1 MRIYARKSIIG
12 DCNFDEMFNVTQAGI
27 KFYSKFF
34 GQEYPFNKYDQIF
47 VPEHNFGAMENVGC
61 VTYNEGYL
69 FRGEIPSVAK
79 RLRFASTNLHELAHM
94 WFGSL
99 VTMKWWNDLWLNES
113 FATFMS
119 FVALDQAPEVAYF
132 KTHWVTFLQYK
143 FWGINDDVL
152 PTTHP
157 ITCVINATDEAENLF
172 DGISYGKGASFL
184 KQLFNM
190 IGGDVM
196 SKGLGIYFSK
206 HKWQNT
212 ELKDFIGAMH
222 DAYLQYG
229 GGALGPDFNLW
240 EWSDTWLSSSGV
252 NILEPVI
259 EWAPNGSIT
268 KLQIKQTNDLRGK
281 NRLRKQKIDL
291 AVYDEHLHP
300 HVVKDILISE
310 KDALNDVILNFDKP
324 VSAVIIN
331 VNDHGYAK
339 VRYDQKTLDT
349 FVNNLQR
356 IEDAVTR
363 A

>member
-1 MRIYARKSIIG
+1 MLGK
-12 DCNFDEMFNVTQAGI
+12 E
-27 KFYSKFF
+27 
-34 GQEYPFNKYDQIF
+34 
-47 VPEHNFGAMENVGC
+47 
-61 VTYNEGYL
+61 
-69 FRGEIPSVAK
+69 
-79 RLRFASTNLHELAHM
+79 
-94 WFGSL
+94 
-99 VTMKWWNDLWLNES
+99 VTMKGL
-113 FATFMS
+113 
-119 FVALDQAPEVAYF
+119 AL
-132 KTHWVTFLQYK
+132 
-143 FWGINDDVL
+143 
-152 PTTHP
+152 
-157 ITCVINATDEAENLF
+157 
-172 DGISYGKGASFL
+172 
-184 KQLFNM
+184 
-190 IGGDVM
+190 
-196 SKGLGIYFSK
+196 YFSK
-206 HKWQNT
+206 HAWSNT
-212 ELKDFIGAMH
+212 ELKDYIGAFH

-339 VRYDQKTLDT
+339 VRYD
-349 FVNNLQR
+349 
-356 IEDAVTR
+356 
-363 A
+363 

>member
-1 MRIYARKSIIG
+1 
-12 DCNFDEMFNVTQAGI
+12 
-27 KFYSKFF
+27 
-34 GQEYPFNKYDQIF
+34 
-47 VPEHNFGAMENVGC
+47 
-61 VTYNEGYL
+61 
-69 FRGEIPSVAK
+69 
-79 RLRFASTNLHELAHM
+79 
-94 WFGSL
+94 
-99 VTMKWWNDLWLNES
+99 MKWWNDLWLNES

-259 EWAPNGSIT
+259 EWNGDGT
-268 KLQIKQTNDLRGK
+268 VKKLQIKQTNDLRGK

-291 AVYDEHLHP
+291 AVYDEHFQP
-300 HVVKDILISE
+300 HVVRDILISE
-310 KDALNDVILNFDKP
+310 KDALNDVALHFDKP
-324 VSAVIIN
+324 VTAIIIN

-339 VRYDQKTLDT
+339 VRYDQKTLDA

-356 IEDAVTR
+356 IEDSVTR
-363 A
+363 AQVWRQLWLLVMDRKMSSL